1 MAIEGE
7 AQVEA
12 REEEP
17 EEVKE
22 VSAPPVP
29 TLPSLAEV
37 LRHRLTHRPFRS
49 WCPHCIKG
57 KGRED
62 KHGQSSQKF
71 TVPGIP
77 KIVADYFFIGRRR
90 PASRTE
96 RSLEEE
102 EAEKEGQTPILV
114 IKDTL
119 SKCIYAHACP
129 CKGAHDAVVARV
141 IADLDSLGYKR
152 VLVRTDGEPAIL
164 DLWARVK
171 ERWSGEIVKVESATG
186 DHDANGEAEQAVQK
200 S

>member
-7 AQVEA
+7 AQEEA

-22 VSAPPVP
+22 VTAPPVP
-29 TLPSLAEV
+29 TLPSIAEV
-37 LRHRLTHRPFRS
+37 LKHRLTHRPYRS
-49 WCPHCIKG
+49 WCPHCVKG

-71 TVPGIP
+71 IVPGIP

-90 PASRTE
+90 SANRTE
-96 RSLEEE
+96 RSLDEE

-114 IKDTL
+114 IKDCH
-119 SKCIYAHACP
+119 SKALFAHACP
-129 CKGAHDAVVARV
+129 CKGAHEAVVARV
-141 IADLDSLGYKR
+141 VSDLDMLGYKR

-164 DLWARVK
+164 DLWNKVK
-171 ERWSGEIVKVESATG
+171 E
-186 DHDANGEAEQAVQK
+186 NGEEG
-200 S
+200 